1 MPQAEKRPPR
11 PRRSRADIRERLL
24 DSALVEFA
32 AKGFDGASTRA
43 IAHRVDAHQ
52 PQINYHFASKE
63 ALWFAAVDH
72 GFALLGQAMDGI
84 VMPDPDDGAALAD
97 AFAEMIRRFVRFAA
111 AHPEL
116 SRIMMHEGTE
126 AGPRLTWLTTRHVL
140 PLYAAMRGTWHHLR
154 AAGIGAPIDDEMVHY
169 VMVGAASL
177 PFVNAPEARLLTR
190 SEPTDPAW
198 VERHADGLVATLL
211 PGR

>member
-1 MPQAEKRPPR
+1 VPQAAKRPPR
-11 PRRSRADIRERLL
+11 LRRSRADIRERLL

-63 ALWFAAVDH
+63 GLWFAAVDH
-72 GFALLGQAMDGI
+72 LFALLGQAMDGVVI
-84 VMPDPDDGAALAD
+84 PDPDDAAALAD

-126 AGPRLTWLTTRHVL
+126 AGPRPRDAPGAEHRPHRHEGEEHDEG
-140 PLYAAMRGTWHHLR
+140 R
-154 AAGIGAPIDDEMVHY
+154 DDEGHQRERRAPVGWWRGFRLASRRPALHHG
-169 VMVGAASL
+169 GAA
-177 PFVNAPEARLLTR
+177 R
-190 SEPTDPAW
+190 
-198 VERHADGLVATLL
+198 
-211 PGR
+211 